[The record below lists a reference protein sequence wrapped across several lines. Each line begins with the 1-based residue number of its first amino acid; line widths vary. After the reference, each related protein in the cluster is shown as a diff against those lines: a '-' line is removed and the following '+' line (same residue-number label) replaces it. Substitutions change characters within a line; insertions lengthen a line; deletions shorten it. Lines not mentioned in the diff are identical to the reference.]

1 MGRRAHRLRQV
12 SIVCTSW
19 CRADPSRVPCGR
31 HGRLFQGSL
40 CGFLQAWLSV
50 LFPPPPPPPHST
62 HTIPHY
68 TIPHLHVLPSWP
80 PLHPCRLLLTNGA
93 DRLVTDHRGNLPLH
107 MSSWWGHLSIT
118 FMLLDFALPEGE
130 DGVPAR

>member
-1 MGRRAHRLRQV
+1 MALCLVPPIPRSPFR
-12 SIVCTSW
+12 TSTY
-19 CRADPSRVPCGR
+19 C
-31 HGRLFQGSL
+31 
-40 CGFLQAWLSV
+40 
-50 LFPPPPPPPHST
+50 
-62 HTIPHY
+62 
-68 TIPHLHVLPSWP
+68 LPGP